1 MIKAVLDTNVVI
13 SALFWKGTPHAIVE
27 KILKGS
33 FISVT
38 SYEIL
43 KEIIKISLTENSDF
57 PL

>member
-13 SALFWKGTPHAIVE
+13 SALFWKGTPHTIVE